1 MIKQFI
7 AFSAVITMLA
17 FTAYAQKLSNTQ
29 KQSIH
34 APAKVKIDGRAD
46 EWGDHLQAYNHAI
59 QVDYT
64 VANDDKKLYLIIKT
78 DKREIINKIVNGG
91 ISFTVKKNGKKEI
104 GDGPTITY
112 PVFNWRSHPFIRFAE
127 MNGIRP
133 HETDAQKKMDSLVTI
148 SNDDLEAKAKYIRVI
163 GLPQIDTLI
172 SVYNTDGIK
181 THSTID
187 NKMNLV
193 MEMSVELKLLGLS
206 TADLSSFSY
215 NIKLNG
221 TQIDYLPGV
230 KFRRDDNG
238 KVIEMNFT
246 NSRLTNVYITGLHD
260 TDCWGTYTLVK

>member
-1 MIKQFI
+1 
-7 AFSAVITMLA
+7 MLT
-17 FTAYAQKLSNTQ
+17 FTTYAQKLSNTQ

-34 APAKVKIDGRAD
+34 APAKVKIDGRAN

-127 MNGIRP
+127 MNEIKP
-133 HETDAQKKMDSLVTI
+133 HQADAQKKMDSLVTI
-148 SNDDLEAKAKYIRVI
+148 SNDDLEAKAKYIRVA
-163 GLPQIDTLI
+163 GFPQIDTLI

-181 THSTID
+181 AHSAID
-187 NKMNLV
+187 GKMNLV
-193 MEMSVELKLLGLS
+193 VEMSVELKLLGLS
-206 TADLSSFSY
+206 TADLNTFSY
-215 NIKLNG
+215 NIRLNG
-221 TQIDYLPGV
+221 VELDYIPGIDI
-230 KFRRDDNG
+230 RRNDEGTITN
-238 KVIEMNFT
+238 MNVMT
-246 NSRLTNVYITGLHD
+246 ALANKYTASRST
-260 TDCWGTYTLVK
+260 TDCWGTYTLAK

>member
-127 MNGIRP
+127 MNEIRP
-133 HETDAQKKMDSLVTI
+133 HEADAQKKMDSLVTI
-148 SNDDLEAKAKYIRVI
+148 SNDDLEAKAKYIRVT

-181 THSTID
+181 AHSAID
-187 NKMNLV
+187 GKMNLV
-193 MEMSVELKLLGLS
+193 VEMSVELKLLGLS
-206 TADLSSFSY
+206 TADLKSFNY
-215 NIKLNG
+215 NIMLNAVPF
-221 TQIDYLPGV
+221 DNVPGV
-230 KFRRDDNG
+230 EISRDDNG
-238 KVIEMNFT
+238 KITLMNVT
-246 NSRLTNVYITGLHD
+246 NSKLARLYVSGIST